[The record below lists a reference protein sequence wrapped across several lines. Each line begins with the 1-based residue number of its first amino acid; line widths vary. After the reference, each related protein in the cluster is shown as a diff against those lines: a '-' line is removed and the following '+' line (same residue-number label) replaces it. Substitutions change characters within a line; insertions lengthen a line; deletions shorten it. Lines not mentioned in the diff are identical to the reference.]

1 MSIVNCH
8 NLFTKL
14 KYAIDNVNL
23 KIIDTMTD
31 SDMSYENVCLK
42 QDITCDYFFS
52 ELKKSWELII
62 DNFISQADK
71 CPLPGESTKNFAT
84 KIYSAYQFSNSD
96 SAIDFLLSENDSFV
110 LNPDIN
116 TSLVNFIKVFK
127 ENCKCHKSDILA
139 FLSKKYFQ
147 KYYPLYANDPEIK
160 SYVSN
165 KTNLIIDNLKKNAD
179 QIKLTDPDAILA
191 LDKLKDSLNLG
202 TRNYI
207 PSDEPQSRLNSAKK
221 KVNMIGGGEKNN
233 ANQSIEN
240 IETALLQL
248 TNVIK
253 KNPIDNTQ
261 YGNLIDKMLFRIRLI
276 PTELKIQSIK
286 PKTNTSILT
295 EFHDKISNNISKIDS
310 KNPEIINIIKNLNT
324 NVKSIENILSQPKML
339 HRSAQNEFYLLITN
353 LNKLKLI
360 TMQKSY
366 INFIDTIQSDL
377 KLIQMDISKQT
388 GGNTNVKMELHDT
401 INRSMELI
409 KEYFD
414 DVNLNLTKNYY
425 AKVIDGVADKLANI
439 YSFSTGDELD
449 KLIPDD
455 LGSLKAFF
463 VKVISKYYENLHPI
477 IWVQIF
483 RQMIDNFLIDLPRTS
498 DEMFQFVSKYT
509 LLNSGPFILKTLQM
523 IRPVL
528 SEEIATKYSLTKLS
542 YPQLKTDE
550 VNLILNKVIPNW
562 TMYSILANYSASVG
576 HVCLVSR
583 VNEPEKLFII
593 KIIKLISI
601 VQSCWEYKKLYA
613 IYPEG
618 SCERS
623 FVQAII
629 KSNGRELNVINE
641 IQNIDRGFENYTGT
655 YADAFT
661 SEIDA
666 KITTIQN
673 IPGIIK
679 EDCWFALATTLAP
692 GIPLNTLVESD
703 LLKSDTKYRAKLH
716 RCLDLL
722 VYHFFLG
729 IIKSGF
735 YHGDLHSGNI
745 FFSYTQSQITL
756 IDFGSIGELDIFDSK
771 TDTNT
776 LLEIVIMSIFY
787 NYDGILDTMTD
798 LLNEKCVS
806 SGEKINKQTSAYA
819 EFKQTLRT
827 HHLENIKTHNIYA
840 NKMEKYEED
849 IFGSKRIADEN
860 KRSVDTDPIAHT
872 THNSTLLRSNTLG
885 LFANPL
891 LFDTTSR
898 KPPVNKHIAPDSI
911 YSYLEFNQPE
921 KEVVVEVENRDVL
934 PEFTNVS
941 EDGSKIGFTGI
952 LDLIIKFYAKSGI
965 NIAVKFTEF
974 YEFQKA
980 YVLLLGVLK
989 KTGYGSYRISIVMK
1003 KALRN
1008 WKNIPQLLN
1017 LSTTV
1022 HAVKIYNR
1030 ENTEYNKLAPK

>member
-14 KYAIDNVNL
+14 KYAVDNVNL
-23 KIIDTMTD
+23 NIIDTMTN
-31 SDMSYENVCLK
+31 SEMSYENVCLK

-71 CPLPGESTKNFAT
+71 CPLPGESSKNFAT
-84 KIYSAYQFSNSD
+84 KIYSAYQFADSD

-127 ENCKCHKSDILA
+127 ENCKCHKSDIFA

-147 KYYPLYANDPEIK
+147 KYYPVYANDPEIK
-160 SYVSN
+160 SYISN
-165 KTNLIIDNLKKNAD
+165 KTNLVIDNLKKNAD
-179 QIKLTDPDAILA
+179 QIKLTDPNAILA
-191 LDKLKDSLNLG
+191 LNKLKDL
-202 TRNYI
+202 
-207 PSDEPQSRLNSAKK
+207 LNSANK
-221 KVNMIGGGEKNN
+221 KVNMSGGGEKNGT
-233 ANQSIEN
+233 NQSIEN

-248 TNVIK
+248 ANSVK
-253 KNPIDNTQ
+253 KNPIDNAQ

-276 PTELKIQSIK
+276 PTELKIQSTE
-286 PKTNTSILT
+286 PKTNTLILT
-295 EFHDKISNNISKIDS
+295 EFREKISNNISKIDS

-339 HRSAQNEFYLLITN
+339 PHNAQNEFDLLNTN
-353 LNKLKLI
+353 LAKLKL
-360 TMQKSY
+360 TTVQKSY

-377 KLIQMDISKQT
+377 KLIQMDIFKQT
-388 GGNTNVKMELHDT
+388 GGNTNVKLELHNT

-425 AKVIDGVADKLANI
+425 AKVINGVADKLANI

-449 KLIPDD
+449 KLIPND

-483 RQMIDNFLIDLPRTS
+483 RQMVDNFLIDLPRTP

-542 YPQLKTDE
+542 YPQLKPDE

-562 TMYSILANYSASVG
+562 TMYSISANYSASVG

-593 KIIKLISI
+593 KIIKPISI

-641 IQNIDRGFENYTGT
+641 IRNIDRGFENYTGT
-655 YADAFT
+655 YANAFT

-679 EDCWFALATTLAP
+679 EGCWFALATTLAP

-745 FFSYTQSQITL
+745 FFSYAQSQITL
-756 IDFGSIGELDIFDSK
+756 IDFGSIGELDIFDAK

-806 SGEKINKQTSAYA
+806 SGEKINKQTSAYT

-827 HHLENIKTHNIYA
+827 HHLENIKNHNIYA
-840 NKMEKYEED
+840 NKMDKYDED

-860 KRSVDTDPIAHT
+860 KRSDNTDPIAHT
-872 THNSTLLRSNTLG
+872 THNSTLLRSKTLG

-891 LFDTTSR
+891 LFDTNG
-898 KPPVNKHIAPDSI
+898 KPPVNKNIVPDSI

-941 EDGSKIGFTGI
+941 EDKSKIGFTGI

-980 YVLLLGVLK
+980 YALLLGVLK

-1003 KALRN
+1003 KALKN
-1008 WKNIPQLLN
+1008 WKNISQLLN

-1030 ENTEYNKLAPK
+1030 ENTIYNELIPK